1 VAAASEPVLTGGTVT
16 PSAWYRR
23 APDAIRRVPVAGH
36 EVVTYSYGI
45 SSDVILLLNGGPGIP
60 CDYLREPM
68 IRMVDEGYRVIAFD
82 QLGTG
87 QSDRPDD
94 ISLWTIVRYAEEVE
108 IVRNALGLGRVNLLG
123 SSWGGMLAVEYALGH
138 QDALNTLIL
147 DNTFAD
153 TQFQVSESRRLRA
166 ALGPETVAMMQSHE
180 AEGTFDHPEYQA
192 ALTLLE
198 YRHSC
203 RLLEWPEPLLRSFGD
218 WNRQVKMTLLGPRTF
233 VFDGNLQYWN
243 RLPDLPRL
251 SVPTLVNAGMH
262 DEVTPASAMRTA
274 RALPNA
280 ECHVYRNASHMP
292 YYECP
297 DEYFAVL
304 TDFLGRHR
312 R

>member
-1 VAAASEPVLTGGTVT
+1 MTEPT
-16 PSAWYRR
+16 WYKRE
-23 APDAIRRVPVAGH
+23 PDAIVPVEVAGH
-36 EVVTYSYGI
+36 RVVTYSYGT
-45 SSDVILLLNGGPGIP
+45 SEHVLLLLNGGPGIS

-68 IRMVDEGYRVIAFD
+68 IRMVDAGYRVVAFD

-87 QSDRPDD
+87 KSDRPDD
-94 ISLWTIVRYAEEVE
+94 VSLWTIRRYAEEVE
-108 IVRNALGLGRVNLLG
+108 IVRRALGLGRINLLG
-123 SSWGGMLAVEYALGH
+123 NSWGGMLAVEYALDH

-147 DNTFAD
+147 DNSFAD
-153 TQFQVSESRRLRA
+153 VQFQVSESRRLRA
-166 ALGPETVAMMQSHE
+166 ALGAETVAMMQSHE

-203 RLLEWPEPLLRSFGD
+203 RLQQWPEPLLRSFGD
-218 WNRQVKMTLLGPRTF
+218 WNRQVKLTLLGPRTF
-233 VFDGNLQYWN
+233 VFDGNLQYWS
-243 RLPDLPRL
+243 RLQDLHRL
-251 SVPTLVNAGMH
+251 KMPALVNAGFH
-262 DEVTPASAMRTA
+262 DEITPASAMRTA

-304 TDFLGRHR
+304 TAFLDRHR

>member
-1 VAAASEPVLTGGTVT
+1 MAEWQ
-16 PSAWYRR
+16 WYRR
-23 APDAIRRVPVAGH
+23 EPDAIVRVDVAGH
-36 EVVTYSYGI
+36 RVVTYSYGT
-45 SSDVILLLNGGPGIP
+45 SENVLLLLNGGPGIP

-68 IRMVDEGYRVIAFD
+68 IRMVDAGYRVIAFD

-94 ISLWTIVRYAEEVE
+94 STLWTIQRYAEEVE
-108 IVRNALGLGRVNLLG
+108 TIRLALGLGRINLLG
-123 SSWGGMLAVEYALGH
+123 NSWGGMLAVEYALNH
-138 QDALNTLIL
+138 QDALNTLVL

-180 AEGTFDHPEYQA
+180 AAGTFDHPEYQA

-198 YRHSC
+198 YRHTC
-203 RLLEWPEPLLRSFGD
+203 RLLEWPAPLLKSFGD

-243 RLPDLPRL
+243 RLPDLHRL
-251 SVPTLVNAGMH
+251 RVPTLVNAGEH

-280 ECHVYRNASHMP
+280 ECHVYRNAAHVP

-304 TDFLGRHR
+304 TNFLDRHR

>member
-1 VAAASEPVLTGGTVT
+1 VAAASEPVLTGATVT

-23 APDAIRRVPVAGH
+23 APDAMRRVPVAGH
-36 EVVTYSYGI
+36 EVVTYSYGN

-153 TQFQVSESRRLRA
+153 TSSKCRNRAGCA

-180 AEGTFDHPEYQA
+180 AEGSFDHPEYHA

-218 WNRQVKMTLLGPRTF
+218 WNRQVK
-233 VFDGNLQYWN
+233 
-243 RLPDLPRL
+243 
-251 SVPTLVNAGMH
+251 
-262 DEVTPASAMRTA
+262 
-274 RALPNA
+274 
-280 ECHVYRNASHMP
+280 
-292 YYECP
+292 
-297 DEYFAVL
+297 
-304 TDFLGRHR
+304 
-312 R
+312 